1 MIKVCMV
8 LYTMCILFLS
18 CGQKGVEG
26 RDLRRL
32 GKRDVGPRY
41 IPKSGVGNN
50 VGGAGSSVLKGGGQ
64 TVVSSHVVKGPGEGF
79 ETEVVDVGGAL
90 PVVSPGKK
98 DPATDL
104 EDDDGTAGANVPG
117 YQNTI
122 DLGEDILKD
131 LEAKTFTDRE
141 GVVDH
146 FFRLKE
152 SFSVLENFKY
162 YSPLNYRAEVGEDGS
177 KFPSFTSNDVLKL
190 SRVPFSWGVYDI
202 RNIYLSSW
210 RSKNYLYAFLYGMNQ
225 IEKSVR
231 EVKGDVGVY
240 LAGIN
245 SFLQKMSSM
254 TYNLDVC
261 LSFPSTKAKDSTL
274 LEKKFRKHIEIKRI
288 RNFNSNFEKYLKKL
302 KSVSDCIFGNVLRV
316 LKKIDTEKDSSQDFY
331 SLFNKMNND
340 TKITEAIDIVV
351 RDKDSLIQYFK
362 SILNDLDF

>member
-1 MIKVCMV
+1 MIRVCMG
-8 LYTMCILFLS
+8 LCAMCILFLS
-18 CGQKGVEG
+18 CGQKGVG
-26 RDLRRL
+26 GLDLSKLGNRDL
-32 GKRDVGPRY
+32 GPRY
-41 IPKSGVGNN
+41 IPKSGVGSN

-131 LEAKTFTDRE
+131 LEAETFTDRE

-152 SFSVLENFKY
+152 SFSILTGFKSDY
-162 YSPLNYRAEVGEDGS
+162 PLNYRAEVGEDGS
-177 KFPSFTSNDVLKL
+177 KFPSFTPDNVLSL
-190 SRVPFSWGVYDI
+190 SRGSFSWGIYKPWD
-202 RNIYLSSW
+202 IYLVSFK
-210 RSKNYLYAFLYGMNQ
+210 RGKNYLYAFLYGMNQ
-225 IEKSVR
+225 IQNSARK
-231 EVKGDVGVY
+231 VKGDVGVY

-245 SFLQKMSSM
+245 SFLRKVSSM
-254 TYNLDVC
+254 THGFDVS
-261 LSFPSTKAKDSTL
+261 LYFSGSKSSIL
-274 LEKKFRKHIEIKRI
+274 LERKFRDSVAMKLIIG
-288 RNFNSNFEKYLKKL
+288 FNLRFEKYLKKL
-302 KSVSDCIFGNVLRV
+302 KNVSNCILGNVLRV
-316 LKKIDTEKDSSQDFY
+316 FERIDTEKDSSQDFY

-340 TKITEAIDIVV
+340 TKITEAIDIVK
-351 RDKDSLIQYFK
+351 RDKDFLVRYFK
-362 SILNDLDF
+362 SLLNDLDF